1 MKRLACCLLLILPAA
16 TMRAQDEPAP
26 APFVLSVNS
35 DFMELHVSV
44 VDEKD
49 RTVGGLTLEN
59 FKITENGVPQP
70 ITVFKHEDIPVS
82 LGLIVDNSRSIEGRK
97 SRLDAA
103 TLSFVRQSNPEDESF
118 VVHFDFDARLEQG
131 FTSNLSDLEAV
142 LAASKPFGQT
152 AIYDALLLGLDK
164 MQGASHQKRAL
175 LLVTDGLDNASKAT
189 FEQVIE
195 TVKRSRVAI
204 IVVGLLSATEGEK
217 AEATLTKIADASGGR
232 AYFPDDLEEARMM
245 MERAAHDLRTQYTI
259 GYVPTDPAHDGSWR
273 SVRVDIVPPLGS
285 KEKLNADY
293 RHGYYRPDK

>member
-1 MKRLACCLLLILPAA
+1 
-16 TMRAQDEPAP
+16 
-26 APFVLSVNS
+26 
-35 DFMELHVSV
+35 
-44 VDEKD
+44 
-49 RTVGGLTLEN
+49 
-59 FKITENGVPQP
+59 
-70 ITVFKHEDIPVS
+70 
-82 LGLIVDNSRSIEGRK
+82 
-97 SRLDAA
+97 
-103 TLSFVRQSNPEDESF
+103 
-118 VVHFDFDARLEQG
+118 
-131 FTSNLSDLEAV
+131 
-142 LAASKPFGQT
+142 
-152 AIYDALLLGLDK
+152 

-195 TVKRSRVAI
+195 SVKRSRVAI